1 MNNDLNLLYYNTS
14 NDEDY
19 NRPLSIR
26 RLNFS
31 STFSTYSIGIKLLD
45 YKNGKC
51 NNYEIK
57 KGCTCISSKVSG
69 KTLGELVNPI
79 LDRTFFKRKGGQEL

>member
-1 MNNDLNLLYYNTS
+1 MNNYLNLQSYNTS
-14 NDEDY
+14 NDEGY

-26 RLNFS
+26 RLNFT
-31 STFSTYSIGIKLLD
+31 STISTYSMGIKLLD

-57 KGCTCISSKVSG
+57 EGCTCIATKVCG
-69 KTLGELVNPI
+69 KTLGEIVNPI
-79 LDRTFFKRKGGQEL
+79 LNRSFNNNQGEIEL